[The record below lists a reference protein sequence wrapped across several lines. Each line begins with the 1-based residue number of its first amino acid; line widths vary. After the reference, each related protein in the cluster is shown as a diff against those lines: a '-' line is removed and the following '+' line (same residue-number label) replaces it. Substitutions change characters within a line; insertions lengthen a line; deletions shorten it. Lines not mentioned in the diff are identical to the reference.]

1 MDLQS
6 SFVDDLLHA
15 EDEYEVMALCY
26 NKLLEYT
33 QDSDVLFVAK
43 IEHLEKDREFEPFAQ
58 EFENLRQILISY
70 SQEINVHFNLDG
82 TGFDIFKNRLI
93 DELSSFQCPEQI
105 DISRWFPV
113 CLFYVLDALDGYI
126 SKNIGLVRDK
136 YRTFGPLNQGRS
148 KTNCLVYF
156 HEQESFLSVSYAE
169 KDGHGEFR
177 RPLRETR
184 IGNLFHA
191 VLLIP
196 REQIPIVPRIAP
208 VFLNDY
214 CKESLSES
222 KKLKIVSIPYIGF
235 DTFSFSFHDACT
247 TDLCTFGQHPKG
259 LFHIDYGEQAEDDVQ
274 RIISLL
280 QFAINRNANIIVFP
294 EYIMSPKMLKGIEDH
309 LKRLLNT
316 I

>member
-148 KTNCLVYF
+148 KTNCLVLCRWPDA
-156 HEQESFLSVSYAE
+156 LSAAPDQAGGVPPFSAQ
-169 KDGHGEFR
+169 
-177 RPLRETR
+177 RPCA
-184 IGNLFHA
+184 H
-191 VLLIP
+191 
-196 REQIPIVPRIAP
+196 
-208 VFLNDY
+208 
-214 CKESLSES
+214 C
-222 KKLKIVSIPYIGF
+222 
-235 DTFSFSFHDACT
+235 C
-247 TDLCTFGQHPKG
+247 
-259 LFHIDYGEQAEDDVQ
+259 
-274 RIISLL
+274 
-280 QFAINRNANIIVFP
+280 P
-294 EYIMSPKMLKGIEDH
+294 EAL
-309 LKRLLNT
+309 
-316 I
+316 

>member
-222 KKLKIVSIPYIGF
+222 KKLNAVEGTSKKATGTIVVPRKQGTAMAAFCQKIIRKRNCTLSCLNHGGCIEQIEISFVESNPQVSLNKF
-235 DTFSFSFHDACT
+235 
-247 TDLCTFGQHPKG
+247 K
-259 LFHIDYGEQAEDDVQ
+259 
-274 RIISLL
+274 
-280 QFAINRNANIIVFP
+280 
-294 EYIMSPKMLKGIEDH
+294 LK
-309 LKRLLNT
+309 
-316 I
+316 